1 MGRLMDNNFNKKS
14 INAAHRIMVVD
25 DHAIVRQ
32 GLAMLLAS
40 EPEFE
45 ICGEAGSIEE
55 AKERLE
61 KVNPDLLIVDITLKN
76 ENGLDLIPFA
86 LKQNPGI
93 KALVL
98 SMHEESDY
106 VEKALRSGA
115 QGYVMKENADEV
127 IVEALRTVLRDEIY
141 VSGEAASRMMRRH
154 VGAETADAESGT
166 DGVAS
171 LTEREKEVFRL
182 IGQGLTTK
190 AIAAELDLS
199 ARTVEVHRA
208 HIKKKL
214 GCDSAAQ
221 VFREAVRWEDK
232 L

>member
-1 MGRLMDNNFNKKS
+1 MSKRETGS
-14 INAAHRIMVVD
+14 YRILVVD

-45 ICGEAGSIEE
+45 ICGEAGTIAE
-55 AKERLE
+55 AETEMARTQ
-61 KVNPDLLIVDITLKN
+61 PDMLIVDITLKE
-76 ENGLDLIPFA
+76 ENGLELIPRA
-86 LKQNPGI
+86 LERNPDL
-93 KALVL
+93 KTLVL

-106 VEKALRSGA
+106 VEQALRAGA

-127 IVEALRTVLRDEIY
+127 IVDAMKTVAAGQIY
-141 VSGEAASRMMRRH
+141 VSPETASSMMRAH
-154 VGAETADAESGT
+154 VGAGP
-166 DGVAS
+166 GVEKAGSEGVDS

-182 IGQGLTTK
+182 IGEGLTTK
-190 AIAAELDLS
+190 AIAEGLGLS

-221 VFREAVRWEDK
+221 VFREAVRWVEK
-232 L
+232 K

>member
-1 MGRLMDNNFNKKS
+1 MSERETG
-14 INAAHRIMVVD
+14 AYRILVVD

-45 ICGEAGSIEE
+45 ICGEAGTIAE
-55 AKERLE
+55 AETQLE
-61 KVNPDLLIVDITLKN
+61 KSAPDILIVDITLKD
-76 ENGLDLIPFA
+76 ENGLDLIPRA
-86 LKQNPGI
+86 LERNPEL

-106 VEKALRSGA
+106 VEQALRVGA

-127 IVEALRTVLRDEIY
+127 IVEALRTVLRGEIY
-141 VSGEAASRMMRRH
+141 VSGETASRMMRQH
-154 VGAETADAESGT
+154 VGAS
-166 DGVAS
+166 VAGEKPEEGAAL

-182 IGQGLTTK
+182 IGEGLTTK
-190 AIAAELDLS
+190 AIAEALSLS

-221 VFREAVRWEDK
+221 VFREAVRWVDK
-232 L
+232 R